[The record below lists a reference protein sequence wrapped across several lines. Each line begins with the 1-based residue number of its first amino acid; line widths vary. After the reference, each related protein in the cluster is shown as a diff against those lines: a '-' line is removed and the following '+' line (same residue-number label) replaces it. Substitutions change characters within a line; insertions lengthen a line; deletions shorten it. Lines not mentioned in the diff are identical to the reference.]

1 MIQIPSDFKEFL
13 KLLNSQSV
21 EYMLIGGY
29 AVGYYGYPRPTGDMD
44 IWIARNNEN
53 VQQLMGVL
61 TDFGFDLSDVSAE
74 LFMQPDQIIRMGVPP
89 LRLEII
95 TSISGRDF
103 SDCYPRRIVAEMG
116 DVMVSLIGFDDLI
129 ENKKASGRHK
139 DIDDLEKLS

>member
-1 MIQIPSDFKEFL
+1 MIQIHSDFKEFL

-29 AVGYYGYPRPTGDMD
+29 AVGYYGYPRPTGNMD
-44 IWIARNNEN
+44 IWIARNKEN
-53 VQQLMGVL
+53 VQKLMGVL
-61 TDFGFDLSDVSAE
+61 MDFGFELSDVSAE

-103 SDCYPRRIVAEMG
+103 SDCYPRRIVAEI
-116 DVMVSLIGFDDLI
+116 DKIMVSLIGFNDLK
-129 ENKKASGRHK
+129 EKASGRHK
-139 DIDDLEKLS
+139 DMDDLEKLS